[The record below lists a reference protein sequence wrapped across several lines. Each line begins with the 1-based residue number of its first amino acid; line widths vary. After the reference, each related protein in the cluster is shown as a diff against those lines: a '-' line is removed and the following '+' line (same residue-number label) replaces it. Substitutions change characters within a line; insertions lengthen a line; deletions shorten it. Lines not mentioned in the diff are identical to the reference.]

1 MAEQLRTSN
10 STTLSDF
17 IWKNAEDL
25 WGDFKHTEFARIML
39 PLLLLR
45 RLECVLE
52 PTQQAVIA
60 KYQQEKDSGID
71 LGLILPHISV
81 YSFYN
86 TSKYTLATLGAT
98 DTRANLEDY
107 IRQFSPNVRLIFDE
121 FGFANTLVKLD
132 KAKLLYRIV
141 KNFAEMDL
149 HPDVVSERVMSNVY
163 EHLIRKF
170 GASVNEKA
178 GEFMTPSDVV
188 RFVTK
193 LVLHTDEDIFT
204 KKGVIRTIYDS
215 ACGIGGFLSDA
226 IKQIKEFNPQ
236 AKIVPFGQELD
247 PETHA
252 MAMISMLIQG
262 FETDNIK
269 QGRTLSNDKLPG
281 KRFHYGLA
289 NPPFGFKW
297 EKDQQAVNKE
307 RQELGFAGRFGAGLP
322 RISDGSMLFLQTL
335 VSKMEAPEHGGGR
348 VGIVL
353 SGSPLF
359 NGGAGSGES
368 EIRRWL
374 LEQDFVE
381 AIFSLPNDMFF
392 NTGIGTYVWLLSN
405 KKAPERKGKVQL
417 LNLSNTWTAMRKS
430 EGSKRRYLSDEQ
442 IDDSL
447 REYDAFTE
455 SSISK
460 IFDSTAFGYRRIT
473 VERPYRFMFD
483 GDQELIGQL
492 REDKT
497 FNRWDEDLRRA
508 VLNILVGMA
517 GSCRENNNE
526 IQNRDE
532 FRKALLAGCAPLV
545 DVTKIKAP
553 QLKLIEKYVRKP
565 SEDAAICYDKQGKP
579 EADADLRDAENVPL
593 SENINDYFQREV
605 LPHVPDA
612 WIDESKCDE
621 KDGKVGIVGY
631 EINFNRYFYQYTPP
645 RALHDIDADLKASE
659 ARIAAMLAEVAE

>member
-1 MAEQLRTSN
+1 MAELKTSN

-17 IWKNAEDL
+17 IWKNADDL
-25 WGDFKHTEFARIML
+25 WGDFRHTEFARIML

-52 PTQQAVIA
+52 PTQAAVVA

-71 LGLILPHISV
+71 LGLILPHISG

-86 TSKYTLATLGAT
+86 TSSYTLATLGAT

-107 IRQFSPNVRLIFDE
+107 IRQFSANVRVIFDE
-121 FGFANTLVKLD
+121 FDFANTMVKLD
-132 KAKLLYRIV
+132 KAKLLYRMV

-149 HPDVVSERVMSNVY
+149 HPSVVSERVMSNVY

-178 GEFMTPSDVV
+178 GEFMTPRDVV
-188 RFVTK
+188 RLVTK

-204 KKGVIRTIYDS
+204 KKGVIRTIYDP
-215 ACGIGGFLSDA
+215 ACGTAGFLSDA
-226 IKQIKEFNPQ
+226 IAQIKEFNPQ

-252 MAMISMLIQG
+252 VAMTSMMIQG
-262 FETDNIK
+262 FETDKIK
-269 QGRTLSNDKLPG
+269 QGSTLSNDKLPG
-281 KRFHYGLA
+281 ERFHYGLA
-289 NPPFGFKW
+289 NPPFGFPW
-297 EKDQQAVNKE
+297 EKDQKAVTKE

-322 RISDGSMLFLQTL
+322 RVNDGSMLFLQNL
-335 VSKMEAPEHGGGR
+335 VAKMEAPEHGGGR

-405 KKAPERKGKVQL
+405 KKARERKGKVQL
-417 LNLSNTWTAMRKS
+417 INLGNTWTPMRKS
-430 EGSKRRYLSDEQ
+430 EGGKRRYLSDEQ
-442 IDDSL
+442 INDVL

-455 SSISK
+455 SNISK

-473 VERPYRFMFD
+473 VERPFRFMFD
-483 GDQELIGQL
+483 GNEDGIDQL
-492 REDKT
+492 RDNKS
-497 FNRWDEDLRRA
+497 FKQWDEDLRWA
-508 VLNILVGMA
+508 VLNVLVGMA
-517 GSCRENNNE
+517 GSCRENITE

-532 FRKALLAGCAPLV
+532 FRKALLDGCAHLV
-545 DVTKIKAP
+545 DVNKIKAP
-553 QLKLIEKYVRKP
+553 QLKLIEKFVRKP
-565 SEDAAICYDKQGKP
+565 SEDADICYDKQGNK
-579 EADADLRDAENVPL
+579 EADADLRDYENVPL
-593 SENINDYFQREV
+593 SENVEDYFKREV

-612 WIDESKCDE
+612 WIDQSKCDE

-645 RALHDIDADLKASE
+645 RSLHDIDADLKASE

>member
-1 MAEQLRTSN
+1 MAEQLKTSN

-25 WGDFKHTEFARIML
+25 WGDFKHTDFARIML

-52 PTQQAVIA
+52 PTRPAVTA
-60 KYQQEKDSGID
+60 KYQQEKDTGID
-71 LGLILPHISV
+71 LGLILPHISG

-86 TSKYTLATLGAT
+86 TSSYTLATLGAT
-98 DTRANLEDY
+98 DTRSNLEDY
-107 IRQFSPNVRLIFDE
+107 IRQFSANVRIIFDE

-132 KAKLLYRIV
+132 RAKLLYRIV
-141 KNFAEMDL
+141 KNFAGMDL
-149 HPDVVSERVMSNVY
+149 HPNVVSERVMSNVY

-178 GEFMTPSDVV
+178 GEFMTPRDVV
-188 RFVTK
+188 RLVTK

-204 KKGVIRTIYDS
+204 KKGVIRTIYDP
-215 ACGIGGFLSDA
+215 ACGTAGFLSDA
-226 IKQIKEFNPQ
+226 IAQIKEFNPK

-252 MAMISMLIQG
+252 LAMTSMMIQG
-262 FETDNIK
+262 FETDKIK
-269 QGRTLSNDKLPG
+269 QGSTLSSDQLPG
-281 KRFHYGLA
+281 QRFHYGLA

-297 EKDQQAVNKE
+297 EKDQKAVIKE

-359 NGGAGSGES
+359 NGSAGSGES

-417 LNLSNTWTAMRKS
+417 INLSNTWTAMRKS

-442 IDDSL
+442 IDDIM

-455 SSISK
+455 SNISK
-460 IFDSTAFGYRRIT
+460 IFDSTAFGYRCIN

-483 GDQELIGQL
+483 GDEDGIDQL
-492 REDKT
+492 REDKA
-497 FNRWDEDLRRA
+497 FKLWDEDLRRV
-508 VLNILVGMA
+508 VLNVLITMA
-517 GSCRENNNE
+517 GSCRENNSE
-526 IQNRDE
+526 IKNRDE
-532 FRKALLAGCAPLV
+532 FRQALLDGCAHLV
-545 DVTKIKAP
+545 DVNKIKAP
-553 QLKLIEKYVRKP
+553 QLKLIEKFVRKP
-565 SEDAAICYDKQGKP
+565 SEDADICYDKQGKP
-579 EADADLRDAENVPL
+579 EADADLRDTEKVPL
-593 SENINDYFQREV
+593 SENIEDYFQREV

-612 WIDESKCDE
+612 WIDQSKCDE

-631 EINFNRYFYQYTPP
+631 EINFNRYFYEYTPP
-645 RALHDIDADLKASE
+645 RTLHDIDRDLKASE
-659 ARIAAMLAEVAE
+659 ARIAAMLVEVAE

>member
-1 MAEQLRTSN
+1 MAEPLKTSN
-10 STTLSDF
+10 SATLSDF
-17 IWKNAEDL
+17 IWKNADDL
-25 WGDFKHTEFARIML
+25 WGNFRHTEFARIML

-52 PTQQAVIA
+52 PTQAAVVA

-71 LGLILPHISV
+71 LGLILPHISG

-86 TSKYTLATLGAT
+86 TSSYTLATLGAT

-107 IRQFSPNVRLIFDE
+107 IRQFSANVRVIFDE
-121 FGFANTLVKLD
+121 FDFTNTIVKLD
-132 KAKLLYRIV
+132 KAKLLYRMV

-149 HPDVVSERVMSNVY
+149 HPDVVSERVISNVY
-163 EHLIRKF
+163 EHLIKKF
-170 GASVNEKA
+170 AASVNEKA
-178 GEFMTPSDVV
+178 GEFMTPRDVV
-188 RFVTK
+188 RLVTK

-204 KKGVIRTIYDS
+204 KKGVIRTIYDP
-215 ACGIGGFLSDA
+215 ACGTAGFLSDA
-226 IKQIKEFNPQ
+226 IAQIKEFNPL

-252 MAMISMLIQG
+252 LAMTSMMIQG
-262 FETDNIK
+262 FETDKIK
-269 QGRTLSNDKLPG
+269 QGSTLSNDQLPSE
-281 KRFHYGLA
+281 RFHYGLA
-289 NPPFGFKW
+289 NPPFGFPW
-297 EKDQQAVNKE
+297 EKDQNAVLKE

-322 RISDGSMLFLQTL
+322 RISDGSMLFLQNL
-335 VSKMEAPEHGGGR
+335 VAKMEAPEHGGGR

-405 KKAPERKGKVQL
+405 KKVSERKGKVQL
-417 LNLSNTWTAMRKS
+417 INLGNTWTAMRKS
-430 EGSKRRYLSDEQ
+430 EGGKRRYLSDEQ
-442 IDDSL
+442 INDVL

-483 GDQELIGQL
+483 GDENGINQL
-492 REDKT
+492 REDKG
-497 FNRWDEDLRRA
+497 FNKWDEDLRWA
-508 VLNILVGMA
+508 VLNVLVGMA
-517 GSCRENNNE
+517 GSCRENNTE

-532 FRKALLAGCAPLV
+532 FRKALLDGCAHLV
-545 DVTKIKAP
+545 DVNKIKAP
-553 QLKLIEKYVRKP
+553 QLKLIEKFVRKP
-565 SEDAAICYDKQGKP
+565 SEHADICYDKQGNK
-579 EADADLRDAENVPL
+579 EADADLRDYENVPL
-593 SENINDYFQREV
+593 SENIEDYFKREV

-612 WIDESKCDE
+612 WIDQSKCDE

-645 RALHDIDADLKASE
+645 RSLHDIDADLKASE

>member
-1 MAEQLRTSN
+1 MAELKTSN

-17 IWKNAEDL
+17 IWKNADDL
-25 WGDFKHTEFARIML
+25 WGDFRHTEFARIML

-52 PTQQAVIA
+52 PTQSAVVA
-60 KYQQEKDSGID
+60 RYQQEKDTGID
-71 LGLILPHISV
+71 LGLILPHISG

-86 TSKYTLATLGAT
+86 TSSYTLATLGAT

-107 IRQFSPNVRLIFDE
+107 IRQFSANVRVIFEE
-121 FGFANTLVKLD
+121 FDFANTMVKLD
-132 KAKLLYRIV
+132 KAKLLYRMV

-149 HPDVVSERVMSNVY
+149 HPNVVSERVMSNVY

-178 GEFMTPSDVV
+178 GEFMTPRDVV
-188 RFVTK
+188 RLVTK

-204 KKGVIRTIYDS
+204 KKGVIRTIYDP
-215 ACGIGGFLSDA
+215 ACGTAGFLSDA
-226 IKQIKEFNPQ
+226 IAQIKEFNPL

-252 MAMISMLIQG
+252 LAMTSMMIQG
-262 FETDNIK
+262 FETDKIK
-269 QGRTLSNDKLPG
+269 QGSTLSNDQLFG
-281 KRFHYGLA
+281 ERFHYGLA
-289 NPPFGFKW
+289 NPPFGFPW
-297 EKDQQAVNKE
+297 EKDQKAVIKE

-322 RISDGSMLFLQTL
+322 RINDGSMLFLQNL
-335 VSKMEAPEHGGGR
+335 VAKMEAPEHGGGR

-405 KKAPERKGKVQL
+405 KKAHQRKGKVQL
-417 LNLSNTWTAMRKS
+417 INLGNTWTAMRKS
-430 EGSKRRYLSDEQ
+430 EGGKRRYLSDEQ
-442 IDDSL
+442 INDIL

-473 VERPYRFMFD
+473 VERPFRFMFD
-483 GDQELIGQL
+483 GDEDGIDQL
-492 REDKT
+492 RDNKS
-497 FNRWDEDLRRA
+497 FKQWDEDLRRA
-508 VLNILVGMA
+508 VLKVLVGMT
-517 GSCRENNNE
+517 GSCRENNTE

-532 FRKALLAGCAPLV
+532 FRKALLDGCTHLV
-545 DVTKIKAP
+545 DVNKIKAP
-553 QLKLIEKYVRKP
+553 QLKLIEKFVRKP
-565 SEDAAICYDKQGKP
+565 SEDADICYDKQGKP
-579 EADADLRDAENVPL
+579 EADADLRDYENVPL
-593 SENINDYFQREV
+593 SENIDDYFKREV

-612 WIDESKCDE
+612 WIDQSKCDE

-645 RALHDIDADLKASE
+645 RSLHDIDADLKASE